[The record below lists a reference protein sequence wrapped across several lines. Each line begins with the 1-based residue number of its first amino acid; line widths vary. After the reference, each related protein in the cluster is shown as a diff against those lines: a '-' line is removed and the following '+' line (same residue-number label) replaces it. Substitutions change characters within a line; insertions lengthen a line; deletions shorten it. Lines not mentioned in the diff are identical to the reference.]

1 MLGQYAEF
9 ADAEPYK
16 YTDKSEGKTRAGEA
30 TEGLHED
37 FSSVWRDYCV
47 FLLRELNIL
56 SFPRE
61 E

>member
-37 FSSVWRDYCV
+37 FS
-47 FLLRELNIL
+47 
-56 SFPRE
+56 
-61 E
+61 